1 MNLRKDHYRFARTC
15 SAGAR
20 ATSSPR
26 DAEGVFFPAFP
37 PSPGVRRGFLPPR
50 RAALPLPLG
59 GGPAARQTSLV
70 WTASRP
76 DGGLPF
82 PHTPPPGLT
91 APRQARLAPRSC
103 RGGAPDV
110 EAEGVRGA
118 AQTPSGAPGP
128 ARHSEPLT
136 VSAARRPSSW
146 PPPAR
151 PRVPN
156 SPPSYGGRRGVQCL
170 PPRSPCGSGAERPAG
185 PVISL

>member
-15 SAGAR
+15 PQGR
-20 ATSSPR
+20 AQRVALGMPRGFSSPR
-26 DAEGVFFPAFP
+26 FPLRRGFAGVFFPRGARPFP
-37 PSPGVRRGFLPPR
+37 SLW
-50 RAALPLPLG
+50 G

-146 PPPAR
+146 PPSAR